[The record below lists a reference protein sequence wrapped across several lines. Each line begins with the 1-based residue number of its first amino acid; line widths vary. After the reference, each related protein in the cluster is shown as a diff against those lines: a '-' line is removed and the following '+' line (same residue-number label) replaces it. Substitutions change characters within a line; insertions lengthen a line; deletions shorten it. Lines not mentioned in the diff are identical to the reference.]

1 MKLKKNTPT
10 LRVTWFTT
18 HASVEREDNGSIYKK
33 KSRLMSAGFLGDT
46 KVKEHLK
53 KQDVCFTAGG
63 LEAAINMLKGV
74 I

>member
-1 MKLKKNTPT
+1 
-10 LRVTWFTT
+10 
-18 HASVEREDNGSIYKK
+18 
-33 KSRLMSAGFLGDT
+33 MSAGFLGDT

-74 I
+74 ILNENCT